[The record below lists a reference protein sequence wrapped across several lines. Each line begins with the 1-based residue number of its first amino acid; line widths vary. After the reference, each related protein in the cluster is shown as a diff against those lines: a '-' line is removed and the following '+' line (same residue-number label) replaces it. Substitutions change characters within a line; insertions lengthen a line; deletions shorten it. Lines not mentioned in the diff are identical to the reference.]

1 MSRLENVTCPQGFRV
16 SAMIMARVGMG
27 RKSHCVIAARTC
39 RLVCVATDT
48 VWCERECC
56 AGELARSYVP
66 VIANRL
72 MMQCITIIKASA
84 GPLAGT
90 ALT

>member
-1 MSRLENVTCPQGFRV
+1 MSRLENATFRV
-16 SAMIMARVGMG
+16 SAMNIARVGMG
-27 RKSHCVIAARTC
+27 RNSHCVIAARTF
-39 RLVCVATDT
+39 RLVCVDTDT

-56 AGELARSYVP
+56 AGELARSNVP

-72 MMQCITIIKASA
+72 MMQFITIKASA
-84 GPLAGT
+84 GHLAGT

>member
-1 MSRLENVTCPQGFRV
+1 MSRLENATFRV
-16 SAMIMARVGMG
+16 SAMNIARVGMG
-27 RKSHCVIAARTC
+27 RNSHCVIAVRAF
-39 RLVCVATDT
+39 RLVCVDTDT

-72 MMQCITIIKASA
+72 LMQFITIIKASA
-84 GPLAGT
+84 GHLAGT